1 MPASSRLTATVVAST
16 HVAGVPD
23 TTVGSTATG
32 FYEDASG
39 HMTTDPSQSAF
50 GPVWAIDDA
59 TDTYKV
65 HSLGDGNYAVDRMVN
80 GTFQAFAQPNT
91 GLSTVLPLNVS
102 GQLHG
107 TISYVVHSANGP
119 DASALLPEQA
129 IGTGSH
135 AQLKQLFPGIAES
148 DISGGSDWVLRVP
161 RRSRLHDPAVR
172 HRPEHLGQHHRLT
185 TGRTTAK
192 PGGLRRPA
200 SSCPG
205 QDPGGPE
212 VFRCDSG
219 QQAPGPCCCPA

>member
-1 MPASSRLTATVVAST
+1 MNTKSLLTRIGVPVLSLAMLGGLGATLATSASASTMATTLSASVKPATATVVAST

-32 FYEDASG
+32 SYEDASG
-39 HMTTDPSQSAF
+39 QRTTDPNASVY

-135 AQLKQLFPGIAES
+135 AQLKQLFPGITES
-148 DISGGSDWVLRVP
+148 NISGGSDWVFAYHAAHGSMTQRYDTD
-161 RRSRLHDPAVR
+161 SSTW
-172 HRPEHLGQHHRLT
+172 GNI
-185 TGRTTAK
+185 TG
-192 PGGLRRPA
+192 
-200 SSCPG
+200 
-205 QDPGGPE
+205 
-212 VFRCDSG
+212 
-219 QQAPGPCCCPA
+219 